1 MSTGRQPNAS
11 NSCGWSTLNDVAN
24 LLDNCTTNEK
34 RASSTIEDSRWAKKE
49 LEPIHKLIKV
59 SLDTYDQYGAKLTK
73 DYQELL
79 TELVNCKDSLQLK
92 LPPDFV
98 SKFKQA
104 RSNLLD
110 ADTLKSNECSV
121 EEAKFLPLCDLG
133 VVTAE
138 REVHRRN
145 QYFLAS
151 TFGQLTNRLALA
163 RKDFDE
169 VKVLPENGNKELA
182 VKAARLASCNQSL
195 ETVVVE
201 NDFTTSSEGIPF
213 PISREN
219 YERAL
224 IERGCGLFGAKQEL
238 RKARSVSD
246 ASKQTFAILKSQVI
260 QNRQTQNNRI
270 IEKAKEVIGN

>member
-1 MSTGRQPNAS
+1 MSTGSQPNAS
-11 NSCGWSTLNDVAN
+11 NSCGWSTLNDVAK
-24 LLDNCTTNEK
+24 LLDNWTTKEK
-34 RASSTIEDSRWAKKE
+34 SASSTIEDSRWAKKE
-49 LEPIHKLIKV
+49 LEPIHKLIKL
-59 SLDTYDQYGAKLTK
+59 SLDTYDQCGAKLTK
-73 DYQELL
+73 DYQELH
-79 TELVNCKDSLQLK
+79 TELVNCKGSLQPK
-92 LPPDFV
+92 LPSDFE

-110 ADTLKSNECSV
+110 ADTLESKKCSV
-121 EEAKFLPLCDLG
+121 EEAALLPLCDLG
-133 VVTAE
+133 VVNAE
-138 REVHRRN
+138 REVNRRYK
-145 QYFLAS
+145 YFLAS
-151 TFGQLTNRLALA
+151 TFGKLTERLALA

-182 VKAARLASCNQSL
+182 VKAARLASCDQSL

-201 NDFTTSSEGIPF
+201 DDFTTSSEVIHF
-213 PISREN
+213 PVSREN

-224 IERGCGLFGAKQEL
+224 IERGCGLYGAKEEL
-238 RKARSVSD
+238 RKARIASD